1 MYTAGSSHKRQRE
14 PGYMYMALFSVC
26 KQTQTG
32 YQLYLKTVAHSLI
45 LKFPWQK
52 VNKGPASLVCFC
64 MHALY
69 LELYTNTCC
78 CFLFQMFNMLKWWGW
93 SVYEDEVLGM
103 RLEHVWGW
111 GLGNESIGCMRGKGW
126 GLGNETEKLV
136 SGELVVDYTALTRWT
151 IIWTCF
157 IVEIQ

>member
-1 MYTAGSSHKRQRE
+1 MEYFACVYRRFFPQKARRAQRKRLIPRSTLPILPVYTAGSSHKRQGE

-52 VNKGPASLVCFC
+52 VDKGPASLVCFC

-69 LELYTNTCC
+69 LELYANACC

-93 SVYEDEVLGM
+93 RCMRMRSWEWDWSMYEDEVLGM
-103 RLEHVWGW
+103 RL
-111 GLGNESIGCMRGKGW
+111 
-126 GLGNETEKLV
+126 
-136 SGELVVDYTALTRWT
+136 
-151 IIWTCF
+151 
-157 IVEIQ
+157 